1 MVLYSEKV
9 PQNSPLPPPFLSQ
22 EYDGRFLCD
31 HFYFLLL
38 LMELC
43 VQMSQVCDLSVSD
56 NVVEIIFHVF
66 DTNRDGNLT
75 YDELLRVL
83 YKRERDITQPV
94 EEGVPGLL
102 SCCRNCSSNFSF
114 SRFLS

>member
-1 MVLYSEKV
+1 M
-9 PQNSPLPPPFLSQ
+9 
-22 EYDGRFLCD
+22 EY
-31 HFYFLLL
+31 
-38 LMELC
+38 
-43 VQMSQVCDLSVSD
+43 QVCNLSLSD

-75 YDELLRVL
+75 YDEFLRVL
-83 YKRERDITQPV
+83 YKRERDIARPV

-102 SCCRNCSSNFSF
+102 SSLRNRSNDLSF